1 LKVELRDDRVAD
13 RLVREQVDLKLRLAP
28 VYCDCFAGQPIDHTT
43 QAFRNFHR
51 LVNARNDFIH
61 ANVTRA
67 MKTSV
72 VNYDGMTFLVNLER
86 NQDATVPDSMSGF
99 GIEET
104 KSIKGTVDAILSQVL
119 TSMKPRYKKEFGSV
133 VHEQFI
139 NVEYEDGVPVIV
151 V

>member
-1 LKVELRDDRVAD
+1 VLCVWDEA
-13 RLVREQVDLKLRLAP
+13 LAGGKTILMP
-28 VYCDCFAGQPIDHTT
+28 AIHGAIVWNSP
-43 QAFRNFHR
+43 RWS
-51 LVNARNDFIH
+51 DF
-61 ANVTRA
+61 
-67 MKTSV
+67 
-72 VNYDGMTFLVNLER
+72 GM
-86 NQDATVPDSMSGF
+86 
-99 GIEET
+99 EET